1 MKIKEVTIKNFR
13 LLKNVTVSFDAIS
26 TIVVGRNNSGKTSLT
41 EIFRSFLEKERPSF
55 QYEDFNISVISE
67 FKTAFKA
74 YLAKMPEEDLRKILP
89 EISLEIRVNYMDD
102 AESYGLIS
110 SFILDL
116 DPDQFETK
124 IKLVYRLSNGKI
136 KGLFGE
142 LEPDCSDGSF
152 YKHIKENITRLY
164 EVKTLAIDPND
175 SNNTTEV
182 DYKTLC
188 RLLQVDFINAQRG
201 LDDETHNEK
210 DVLGK
215 ALGQIFNSSSR
226 ESAQKEFKQKS
237 DEILAVVEDLQSRI
251 DTDFQGKVSGLFPAL
266 AIFGYPGLHDPGLM
280 AKTNLDAKSI
290 LSNSTQVHY
299 QKGANLSLP
308 ETYNGLGSRN
318 LIYILFKLYEFFRMF
333 QTSEKAAK
341 SHLIFI
347 EEPEAHLHPQM
358 QEVFVKQLN
367 TIVEAFQREFNKSE
381 KWPVQFVV
389 STHSTHI
396 ANAADFSTIRYFVSK
411 IDHESTVKDLS
422 ASFQT
427 ATDPKAKEFV
437 HKYLT
442 LTKCDLYFAD
452 KAILI
457 EGATERILMPEIIKK
472 VDDKNKTNLKQQY
485 LSIVEI
491 GGAYAQ
497 HFYPFLDFLEL
508 KTLIVTDLDSV
519 KQRVGENKKVSY
531 PATYV
536 SDATHSSNS
545 GLSKWY
551 GKDGYSELPGILS
564 KDDASKIVGNRKLAF
579 QIAESGEK
587 AVGRSFED
595 AFMLANRAL
604 FEISSESVRDS
615 EKDAFEKAIEVG
627 NKSKADFA
635 IEYAIV
641 KTAWEVPKYI
651 EDGLVWL
658 AINSAQSNATADR
671 EACDE

>member
-13 LLKNVTVSFDAIS
+13 LLKNVTISFDSIS

-67 FKTAFKA
+67 FKTAFEA
-74 YLAKMPEEDLRKILP
+74 YQAKRPEEDIRKMLP
-89 EISLEIRVNYMDD
+89 EINLEIRVNYKDD
-102 AESYGLIS
+102 AESYGLLS

-116 DPDQFETK
+116 DPDQYETK
-124 IKLVYRLSNGKI
+124 IMLVYRLSDGKI
-136 KGLFGE
+136 NNIFGE
-142 LEPDCSDGSF
+142 LETACSDSAF
-152 YKHIKENITRLY
+152 YKHIKEKVTRCY
-164 EVKTLAIDPND
+164 EVKTLAIDPKD
-175 SNNTTEV
+175 SCNTTEV

-226 ESAQKEFKQKS
+226 ESAQNEFKKKS
-237 DEILAVVEDLQSRI
+237 DEIQAVVKDLQTKI
-251 DTDFQGKVSGLFPAL
+251 DTDFQGKVSGLFPTL
-266 AIFGYPGLHDPGLM
+266 AIFGYPGLNDPKLM
-280 AKTNLDAKSI
+280 AKTTLDAKSI

-299 QKGANLSLP
+299 QKGASLSLP

-318 LIYILFKLYEFFRMF
+318 LIYILFKLYEFFRMY
-333 QTSEKAAK
+333 QTSEKTAK

-367 TIVEAFQREFNKSE
+367 TIVEAFQKEFNNNE

-396 ANAADFSTIRYFVSK
+396 ANAADFSTVRYFVSK
-411 IDHESTVKDLS
+411 IDNESTVKDLS
-422 ASFQT
+422 VSFQT
-427 ATDPKAKEFV
+427 ATDHKAKDFV

-452 KAILI
+452 KALLI
-457 EGATERILMPEIIKK
+457 EGATERILMPEIMKK
-472 VDDKNKTNLKQQY
+472 VDEKHNTHLNQQY

-508 KTLIVTDLDSV
+508 KTLVITDLDSV
-519 KQRVGENKKVSY
+519 KKSTDKNGKTIY
-531 PATYV
+531 PASQV
-536 SDATHSSNS
+536 SEATHSSNS

-551 GKDGYSELPGILS
+551 GSDGYSDLLTLMS
-564 KDDASKIVGNRKLAF
+564 KDDAGKIAGNRRLAF
-579 QIAESGEK
+579 QVAETGAS

-595 AFMLANRAL
+595 AFMLANRVL
-604 FEISSESVRDS
+604 FDISSTSEQES
-615 EKDAFEKAIEVG
+615 EKDAFEKAKEIG
-627 NKSKADFA
+627 SKSKADFA
-635 IEYAIV
+635 IEYAIE
-641 KTAWEVPKYI
+641 KTSWNTPKYI

-658 AINSAQSNATADR
+658 AAVGETSH
-671 EACDE
+671 E

>member
-13 LLKNVTVSFDAIS
+13 LLKNVKISFDSIS

-55 QYEDFNISVISE
+55 QYEDFNISVIPE
-67 FKTAFKA
+67 FKSAFESYRANK
-74 YLAKMPEEDLRKILP
+74 PEDEIRKILP
-89 EISLEIRVNYMDD
+89 EISLEIRVNYKDD
-102 AESYGLIS
+102 AESYGLLS

-124 IKLVYRLSNGKI
+124 IMLVYRLSDGKI
-136 KGLFGE
+136 KSIFGE
-142 LEPDCSDGSF
+142 LDPDCSDSTF

-175 SNNTTEV
+175 SSNTTDV

-226 ESAQKEFKQKS
+226 EIAQNEFKKKS
-237 DEILAVVEDLQSRI
+237 DEIQAVVKDLQLKI
-251 DTDFQGKVSGLFPAL
+251 DTDFQGKVSELFPTL
-266 AIFGYPGLHDPGLM
+266 AIFGYPGLHDPRLM
-280 AKTNLDAKSI
+280 AKTTLDAKSI

-299 QKGANLSLP
+299 QKGTNLSLP

-318 LIYILFKLYEFFRMF
+318 LIYILFKLYEFFRMY
-333 QTSEKAAK
+333 QTSEKTAK

-358 QEVFVKQLN
+358 QEVFVTQLN
-367 TIVEAFQREFNKSE
+367 TIVQAFQREFNNNE

-396 ANAADFSTIRYFVSK
+396 ANAADFSTVRYFVSK
-411 IDHESTVKDLS
+411 IDNESTVKDLS

-427 ATDPKAKEFV
+427 ATDPEAKKFV

-452 KAILI
+452 KAIMI
-457 EGATERILMPEIIKK
+457 EGATERILMPEIINK
-472 VDDKNKTNLKQQY
+472 VDDKHRTNLKQQY

-508 KTLIVTDLDSV
+508 KTLVITDLDSV
-519 KQRVGENKKVSY
+519 KKGVGENGKTNY
-531 PATYV
+531 PASHV
-536 SDATHSSNS
+536 SDATHTSNS

-551 GKDGYSELPGILS
+551 GSDDYLELSVILAKAEES
-564 KDDASKIVGNRKLAF
+564 KFIGNRRLAF
-579 QIAESGEK
+579 QIAESGAS

-595 AFMLANRAL
+595 AFMLANRTL
-604 FEISSESVRDS
+604 FGISSTSKHESENEV
-615 EKDAFEKAIEVG
+615 FEEAKKVG
-627 NKSKADFA
+627 SKSKADFA
-635 IEYAIV
+635 IEYAIE
-641 KTAWEVPKYI
+641 KTTWNTPKYI

-658 AINSAQSNATADR
+658 ANNPEQTNATADR
-671 EACDE
+671 EACNE

>member
-13 LLKNVTVSFDAIS
+13 LLKNVTISFDSIS

-67 FKTAFKA
+67 FKTAYDA
-74 YLAKMPEEDLRKILP
+74 YLAERPEEDIRKMLP
-89 EISLEIRVNYMDD
+89 EINLEIRVNYKDD
-102 AESYGLIS
+102 AESYGLLS

-116 DPDQFETK
+116 DPDQYETK
-124 IKLVYRLSNGKI
+124 IMLVYRLADGKI
-136 KGLFGE
+136 NNIFGE
-142 LEPDCSDGSF
+142 LEADCSDGAF
-152 YKHIKENITRLY
+152 YKHIKDKVTRCY

-175 SNNTTEV
+175 SRNTIEV

-188 RLLQVDFINAQRG
+188 RLLHVDFINAQRG

-226 ESAQKEFKQKS
+226 ESAQNDFKKKS
-237 DEILAVVEDLQSRI
+237 DEIQAVVKDLQTKI
-251 DTDFQGKVSGLFPAL
+251 DTDFQGKVSGLFPTL
-266 AIFGYPGLHDPGLM
+266 AIFGYPGLHDPKLM
-280 AKTNLDAKSI
+280 AKTTLDAKSI

-318 LIYILFKLYEFFRMF
+318 LIYILFKLYEFFRMY
-333 QTSEKAAK
+333 QTSEKTAK

-367 TIVEAFQREFNKSE
+367 TIVEAFQKEFNNNE

-396 ANAADFSTIRYFVSK
+396 ANAADFSTVRYFVSK
-411 IDHESTVKDLS
+411 IDYESTVKDLS

-452 KAILI
+452 KALLI
-457 EGATERILMPEIIKK
+457 EGATERILMPEIMKK
-472 VDDKNKTNLKQQY
+472 VDKKHGTKLNQQY

-497 HFYPFLDFLEL
+497 HLYPFLDFLEL
-508 KTLIVTDLDSV
+508 KTLVITDLDSV
-519 KQRVGENKKVSY
+519 KKSTDKNGKTIY
-531 PATYV
+531 PAIQV
-536 SDATHSSNS
+536 SEATHSSNS

-551 GKDGYSELPGILS
+551 GSDGYSDLLTLMS
-564 KDDASKIVGNRKLAF
+564 KDDAGKIVGNRRIAF
-579 QIAESGEK
+579 QVSETGAYAI
-587 AVGRSFED
+587 GRSFED

-604 FEISSESVRDS
+604 FGISSTSEQES
-615 EKDAFEKAIEVG
+615 EKEAFEKAKEIG
-627 NKSKADFA
+627 SKSKADFA
-635 IEYAIV
+635 IEYAIE
-641 KTAWEVPKYI
+641 KTSWNTPKYI

-658 AINSAQSNATADR
+658 AAHEETSH
-671 EACDE
+671 E